1 MDAHDA
7 TETLEVL
14 HRTRE
19 SLVVG
24 PFSFHDWSQCTCGHL
39 FVGAEGG
46 GATTR
51 AEVRSP
57 RPETTYA
64 SSVVAV
70 AQLLSGDERR
80 FTAPRRWY
88 RRCTGPAL
96 AVRWLSDFTM
106 ARAARRGDVVRRADA
121 IAVIDEAIT
130 RLAATRPVE
139 VHDRQLVA

>member
-7 TETLEVL
+7 TATFEVL
-14 HRTRE
+14 QRTRE
-19 SLVVG
+19 SLLAG

-46 GATTR
+46 GATSR

-57 RPETTYA
+57 PSETTYA

-70 AQLLSGDERR
+70 AQLLSGDEQR
-80 FTAPRRWY
+80 FTAPPRWY
-88 RRCTGPAL
+88 RRRTGPAL

-121 IAVIDEAIT
+121 IAVIDEAIA
-130 RLAATRPVE
+130 RLATTQPVE